1 MFCKSPTVAALL
13 GLEFVKSIKPS
24 LPTVAGL
31 STDVTLSFGFP
42 LGATSVALYHLP
54 SLANTLLSTGA
65 NVFAP
70 FATLPNCVGVV
81 VWLFGAPAVLAT
93 FGFTKLDCNGLAV
106 VSIGSITVPSF
117 VTGFPSAFVPTAGL
131 PSAVIG

>member
-1 MFCKSPTVAALL
+1 MFSCAV
-13 GLEFVKSIKPS
+13 
-24 LPTVAGL
+24 
-31 STDVTLSFGFP
+31 FGAP
-42 LGATSVALYHLP
+42 LGFTSAALYHLP
-54 SLANTLLSTGA
+54 SLANTLPSTGA

-81 VWLFGAPAVLAT
+81 VWLLDV
-93 FGFTKLDCNGLAV
+93 FGFTKLDCNGFSV
-106 VSIGSITVPSF
+106 VLIGSITVPSF

>member
-1 MFCKSPTVAALL
+1 M
-13 GLEFVKSIKPS
+13 KSIKPS

>member
-31 STDVTLSFGFP
+31 STDVTLSFGAP
-42 LGATSVALYHLP
+42 LGFTSVALYHLP

>member
-1 MFCKSPTVAALL
+1 MPT
-13 GLEFVKSIKPS
+13 F
-24 LPTVAGL
+24 AGL
-31 STDVTLSFGFP
+31 STGVTPSFGFP

-81 VWLFGAPAVLAT
+81 VWLLDV
-93 FGFTKLDCNGLAV
+93 FGFTKLDCNGLAA
-106 VSIGSITVPSF
+106 VSIGLITVPSS
-117 VTGFPSAFVPTAGL
+117 VTGCPSAFLFTAGL

>member
-81 VWLFGAPAVLAT
+81 VWLFGSPAVLAT